1 MSDDLISRKFL
12 LECAEYDN
20 NGRLIIP
27 YRYVKNAPTA
37 FDKGKVVEKIKDESR
52 AERLED
58 VSISG
63 NVYGYNIERVINEE
77 DVIEIIEK
85 GGLN

>member
-1 MSDDLISRKFL
+1 MSDDLISRKYL

-37 FDKGKVVEKIKDESR
+37 FDKEK
-52 AERLED
+52 
-58 VSISG
+58 
-63 NVYGYNIERVINEE
+63 
-77 DVIEIIEK
+77 VIEELKRLKTNAFRYYNQYDDEQAFGESAAYRAAIEIVEK

>member
-1 MSDDLISRKFL
+1 MSDDLISRKYL

-27 YRYVKNAPTA
+27 YRYVKNASTA
-37 FDKGKVVEKIKDESR
+37 FDKEKVIEKIKDESR

-77 DVIEIIEK
+77 DVIEIVEK

>member
-37 FDKGKVVEKIKDESR
+37 FDKEKVIEKIKDESR

-77 DVIEIIEK
+77 DVIEIVEK
-85 GGLN
+85 GGLT

>member
-37 FDKGKVVEKIKDESR
+37 FDKEKVVEKIKDESR